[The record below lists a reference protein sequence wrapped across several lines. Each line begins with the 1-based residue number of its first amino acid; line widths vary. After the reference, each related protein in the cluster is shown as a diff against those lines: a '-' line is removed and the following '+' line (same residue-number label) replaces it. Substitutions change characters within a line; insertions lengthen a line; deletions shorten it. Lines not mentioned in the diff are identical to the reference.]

1 MLHAC
6 RQDRSFNLQFLK
18 EEFDIGPEQIE
29 ALYQFAKFQF
39 DCGNYSMAS
48 ELLQVRRPVWFGGRG
63 WSCRK
68 GSGGGGSAAAGA
80 AAAVASALRCIGR

>member
-1 MLHAC
+1 MRHHCFPAWCRFPCC

-18 EEFDIGPEQIE
+18 EEFDIGAEQIE

-48 ELLQVRRPVWFGGRG
+48 ELLQVRIV
-63 WSCRK
+63 STAVADSNSSNEAMAEQLVAQC
-68 GSGGGGSAAAGA
+68 AAG
-80 AAAVASALRCIGR
+80 GP